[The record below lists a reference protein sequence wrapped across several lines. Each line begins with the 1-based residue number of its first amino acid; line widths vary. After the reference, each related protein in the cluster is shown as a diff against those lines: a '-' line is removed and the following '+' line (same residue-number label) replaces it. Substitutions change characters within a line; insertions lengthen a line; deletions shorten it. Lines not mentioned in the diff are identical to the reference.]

1 MSADKPLVI
10 PETLLIQ
17 LADGQIEEMP
27 LDEYLKGV
35 VPTEMGL
42 KKPVEALKAQ
52 AIAARTY
59 AVVTR
64 RHARDGFDL
73 CATAHCQVWKP
84 KNRYADSD
92 MAVEE
97 TTGKVVTF
105 RAKIA
110 ATPFYAHCDGRT
122 RNSEEAWSG
131 RMPYCRSV
139 PCICGYEKLL
149 GHGVG
154 MCQRGAAA
162 MAREGSTAEE
172 ILKHYYTGV
181 ELAKAT
187 AIPRAE
193 SRRSLVLGRV
203 VDGQGQARP
212 GLRLVLTGSAGRF
225 NKGTSN
231 DGRFWFT
238 GLPAGQW
245 ELKVKGKP
253 VRYGDLLTDGRNTL
267 ELRVVVPDIQPLVAD
282 TIPIAYP
289 KLLFGTLGF
298 DGVPVTISDLSG
310 NELTVLSGSAPDFNP
325 GGFAV
330 PLPPRGTCTLRFLD
344 QSFDL
349 EIGDV
354 GLWVRFDALPA

>member
-1 MSADKPLVI
+1 MSADKPLLI

-27 LDEYLKGV
+27 LEEYLKGV

-73 CATAHCQVWKP
+73 CATTHCQVWKP
-84 KNRYADSD
+84 KNRYTDSD
-92 MAVEE
+92 TAVEE
-97 TTGKVVTF
+97 TAGQVVTF
-105 RAKIA
+105 NGKIA
-110 ATPFYAHCDGRT
+110 ASPFYAHCDGRT
-122 RNSEEAWSG
+122 RNSEEVWSG

-139 PCICGYEKLL
+139 PCICGYDQLL

-162 MAREGSTAEE
+162 MALEGATAEE

-181 ELAKAT
+181 EIAAAT
-187 AIPRAE
+187 AISRAE

-203 VDGQGQARP
+203 VDGQGQARS

-225 NKGTSN
+225 NKGTTK

-253 VRYGDLLTDGRNTL
+253 VRHGDLLTDGRNTL
-267 ELRVVVPDIQPLVAD
+267 ELQVVVPDTQPLVAD

-289 KLLFGTLGF
+289 KLLIGTLGYE
-298 DGVPVTISDLSG
+298 GVPVTISDLSG

-349 EIGDV
+349 EIGDI
-354 GLWVRFDALPA
+354 GLWVRFDAQPA